1 VVVKAFPLVSGAHR
15 QSLSATDPGFPRR
28 LSAARGRPRALH
40 VRGSI
45 PDRALA
51 VAIVGSR
58 AADAVALEAAYRI
71 GREVAAAGG
80 LVVSGGA
87 LGVDGAA
94 HRGALDAG
102 GPTVAVLGCGV
113 DVVYPLRHA
122 RMFDAMVA
130 AGGGLVSP
138 FADGTLPLP
147 GLFVRRNAII
157 AGLADAVVVVAA
169 RGRSGSMHTARAAVA
184 LGRPVCAVPGTDG
197 CTALIAAGA
206 AIAESAADVRRAIAG
221 DPRGP
226 ALAAPTGSAAVV
238 FAALDADP
246 RDAEELAGR
255 TGLSVREVLSSL
267 CDLEIQGL
275 AFLLPGGNYVRSTPA
290 SAG

>member
-15 QSLSATDPGFPRR
+15 QTLTATDPAFPRR
-28 LSAARGRPRALH
+28 LSCAQSRPRALH

-45 PDRALA
+45 PDRPLA

-58 AADAVALEAAYRI
+58 AAERDALDAAFRL

-122 RMFDAMVA
+122 RLFDAMVA
-130 AGGGLVSP
+130 AGGGLASP
-138 FADGTLPLP
+138 FADGTPPRP
-147 GLFVRRNAII
+147 GHFVRRNAII
-157 AGLADAVVVVAA
+157 AGLADAVLVIAA
-169 RGRSGSMHTARAAVA
+169 RGRSGSLSTARAAAA

-197 CTALIAAGA
+197 CAALLAAGA
-206 AIAESAADVRRAIAG
+206 ALAESAADVAAAIAG
-221 DPRGP
+221 APRTSPIGE
-226 ALAAPTGSAAVV
+226 ATGAGAVVLAALGAA
-238 FAALDADP
+238 P
-246 RDAEELAGR
+246 CDAEELAVR

-290 SAG
+290 SAR

>member
-15 QSLSATDPGFPRR
+15 QTLTATEPGFPRR

-58 AADAVALEAAYRI
+58 AADAAALDAAFRI

-113 DVVYPLRHA
+113 DVVYPVRHG
-122 RMFDAMVA
+122 RMFDAMIA
-130 AGGGLVSP
+130 SGGGVASP

-169 RGRSGSMHTARAAVA
+169 RGRSGSMHTARAAA
-184 LGRPVCAVPGTDG
+184 AMGRPVCAVPGSDG
-197 CTALIAAGA
+197 CAALIAAGA
-206 AIAESAADVRRAIAG
+206 AIADCADDVTRAIAG
-221 DPRGP
+221 DPRRPVLAVPTGTAAIVLA
-226 ALAAPTGSAAVV
+226 ALAADVC
-238 FAALDADP
+238 
-246 RDAEELAGR
+246 DAEELAGR